1 MTFFFSSR
9 RRHTMCALDWSSDVC
24 SSDRGG
30 DHRLDIGLGECVAD
44 GIGVVAL
51 VSAQRDD
58 PLGQHPEQRPEAFHV
73 VRLAGRQNE
82 DRKSVASGQ
91 RVSVRV
97 DLGGRR
103 IIKHKNRKQNNGEE
117 LSKIKKKQYK

>member
-51 VSAQRDD
+51 VSEQRVD
-58 PLGQHPEQRPEAFHV
+58 PLGQHPEQRPEALHV

-82 DRKSVASGQ
+82 AEWSSLSIAASVELRGEAAP
-91 RVSVRV
+91 RTAEP
-97 DLGGRR
+97 LGVL
-103 IIKHKNRKQNNGEE
+103 IPFFSPTAQ
-117 LSKIKKKQYK
+117 